1 MPLPEGSCGD
11 DQHDLR
17 CHEDLAASLD
27 AEPRLTGRA
36 AGVYRCFFHLPTN
49 CWRTLSS
56 IRQFTFNNKACV
68 DYSNS
73 LPLFWCLISFSQG
86 LWTRHNVSSTCSS
99 PAPLHVCLPGPGPPP
114 RLQSL
119 PQHAGHRGVL
129 LGGQQ
134 LLPGT
139 ASIHQDSSTYPS
151 IPRLFSKRSSPTCGR
166 SSPAGCWR

>member
-1 MPLPEGSCGD
+1 MIFVATKTSPPLWTQNLVLQGEQPGFTGVFFAYQPIAGEPCNQSGNIHSITK
-11 DQHDLR
+11 LVFFYSK
-17 CHEDLAASLD
+17 SL
-27 AEPRLTGRA
+27 L
-36 AGVYRCFFHLPTN
+36 
-49 CWRTLSS
+49 
-56 IRQFTFNNKACV
+56 
-68 DYSNS
+68 
-73 LPLFWCLISFSQG
+73 LFWCLISFSQG

-139 ASIHQDSSTYPS
+139 ASIHQDSSTYSS

>member
-1 MPLPEGSCGD
+1 MQIKSSDTLYQLETSTGCTGVFFTYQPIAG
-11 DQHDLR
+11 
-17 CHEDLAASLD
+17 
-27 AEPRLTGRA
+27 EPCNQSGNLHSITKL
-36 AGVYRCFFHLPTN
+36 VFFL
-49 CWRTLSS
+49 L
-56 IRQFTFNNKACV
+56 
-68 DYSNS
+68 
-73 LPLFWCLISFSQG
+73 LLFWCLISFSQG
-86 LWTRHNVSSTCSS
+86 LWTRDNVSTTCSS

-139 ASIHQDSSTYPS
+139 ASIDQDSSTYSS